1 MLMRTAAN
9 TDHDATAMQDMVGS
23 ARRMRCDRIQCLR
36 RRFGVTRNI
45 CGAEHDFDVAT
56 WRPRGHGHA
65 SSPLNRFLDDHG
77 GW

>member
-23 ARRMRCDRIQCLR
+23 ARRMRCDRIRCLR

-65 SSPLNRFLDDHG
+65 SSPLTRFLDDHG